1 MICQPIRAFVELFH
15 SSCDACVQYN
25 SCEDLLI
32 KTRQGFPSNNVENN
46 IDIQQGNNS
55 NDVEILDDVRQS
67 EWRHCPRQKFLIVK
81 SSKFPIFF
89 LIFFCNYEIILV
101 LSLIGSMENRFFCIK
116 QNSKISEKFELP
128 QPTLDLNSIPALLAL
143 NGQPE
148 LGMFYTDLVLLVI
161 IYHVFV
167 CSDDVIMT
175 SSLRNLV

>member
-81 SSKFPIFF
+81 SSKFHF
-89 LIFFCNYEIILV
+89 FFCTHEIILV